1 LPSPAT
7 EAGGDDSLKVKWCG
21 WEPSMSATRVDPQ
34 RVSWKTKL
42 RIVCSVE
49 AKRERE
55 RERWRWREAREE
67 RMTRTTARAHENE
80 H

>member
-1 LPSPAT
+1 
-7 EAGGDDSLKVKWCG
+7 
-21 WEPSMSATRVDPQ
+21 MSATRVDPQ

-55 RERWRWREAREE
+55 RERWRWSEAREE

>member
-1 LPSPAT
+1 
-7 EAGGDDSLKVKWCG
+7 
-21 WEPSMSATRVDPQ
+21 MSATRVDPQ

-55 RERWRWREAREE
+55 REREMEME
-67 RMTRTTARAHENE
+67 RSKRGKNDEDDCKGTRK
-80 H
+80 

>member
-1 LPSPAT
+1 
-7 EAGGDDSLKVKWCG
+7 
-21 WEPSMSATRVDPQ
+21 MSATRVDPQ

-55 RERWRWREAREE
+55 RERDGDGEKQE
-67 RMTRTTARAHENE
+67 RKE
-80 H
+80 